1 MCEVE
6 SASCTHCTPRLGWC
20 VAPAGGMGDKQLL
33 AEGFVRRPDLLWG
46 AGEGGV
52 KKHFVF
58 SVSTS

>member
-6 SASCTHCTPRLGWC
+6 SASCTHHTPRPGWS
-20 VAPAGGMGDKQLL
+20 VALAGGMGDKQPL
-33 AEGFVRRPDLLWG
+33 AEGVVRRPDLPWG